1 MFAKFSSL
9 SENVN
14 IITSRRGKV
23 EWRREIFVLISCF
36 KSSHEMSGEGNN
48 TRKKIKAK
56 DVFEA
61 YYLKHHR
68 DDLLTILESEDED
81 EHYPV
86 IVNFLTLFEEHVE
99 VAESLLASP
108 IKLLPVLNA
117 ALIAAA
123 SRLLCELGSE
133 KGDLTLKTK
142 LHARITGLPTCP
154 ELYRH
159 AVPRTSDIGRL
170 LCVAGTVVRTTTAK
184 MLEYQKEFICAKC
197 KHVFTV
203 KADHDQYYQL
213 NKPGRCPN
221 PDSCYSNSFSI
232 LGEASHP
239 IHTKD
244 FQEIKIQEQVQKL
257 VVGTIPRSLW
267 VTLEDDLVDACKP
280 GDDVLICG
288 TMHRRWR
295 PVSRD
300 SRPDID
306 LVLKANNV
314 TIRNKQRSSTI
325 VTDEMREEFADF
337 WEYHKYDP
345 LTGRNLI
352 LASFCPQVYG
362 LYVVKLAVAVVVAG
376 GVQKIDSSSTRVRGE
391 SHLLLVGDPGTGKSQ
406 FLKYVCTLVPR
417 CVLTTGVG
425 TTNAGL
431 TVSAVRDEGEWALE
445 AGALVLADGGVC
457 CIDEFNSV
465 READRAAIHEA
476 MEQQTISV
484 AKAGLVCKLNT
495 RCSILAATNPKGQ
508 YDPEESLTVNVALAS
523 PLLSRFD
530 LILVLLDTR
539 NPEWDKIVS
548 SYILEGKDPLAGAKS
563 KGDDDW
569 SIEQLQAYFCHIR
582 SLQPSMARE
591 ANVILAK
598 YYQLQ
603 RQTDQRSQA
612 RTTIRLLES
621 LVRLCQGHARLMMRH
636 EVTVQDAVVAVT
648 LMEASMCGASL
659 ITGINPLHTAF
670 PASPRE
676 EYRTQVKIVLESLGL
691 FDILTEEMRKINEE
705 ERLCANASLTQ
716 PKPPAKKAH
725 GAESEAPQTA
735 KYVPKNVFKPSVS
748 EDKGNPGIIEE
759 LEEGEEKRGRPGGRR
774 QQRID
779 EMQPKKADT
788 SLPSPDLD
796 MSFGAL
802 LGEVEEEEEEENLDF
817 VLGKDRRKKSQKR
830 KQHRDEEAQAA
841 EAQPKKKSNRG
852 RPRGSSMTSTPGPQT
867 PKGTL
872 EASQVQVDKAMNDLL
887 DDLDD
892 FESTKPSWNVTSSSV
907 GKVPFLGIFS
917 QKVKQQAAVG
927 PKTTAK
933 VQDPGSGGETSTQIL
948 NTNSS
953 QGVKST
959 FPSFHDKLSKFTR
972 RERELPEASKSE
984 EAVQRTEGMHE
995 GGQTLS
1001 TKRVLATSVDRQNQ
1015 AQSSEKEENS
1025 SGDGPDIER
1034 DKSNFQPPCQIASQ
1048 GNVTQDKQES
1058 SPILGGKTVLA
1069 KSKRTSFHLTTDSSK
1084 GAASSKLVQGTNQE
1098 HSEKEN
1104 NHAGAQ
1110 GNNTRAETQLGAK
1123 SERPKFTLPFKKPVF
1138 PSSQGKSSPQPTAL
1152 SFARPRFAPG
1162 DDVDDADFELDL

>member
-1 MFAKFSSL
+1 
-9 SENVN
+9 
-14 IITSRRGKV
+14 
-23 EWRREIFVLISCF
+23 
-36 KSSHEMSGEGNN
+36 MSGEGNN
-48 TRKKIKAK
+48 TRKKIRAK

-61 YYLKHHR
+61 FYLKYHR
-68 DDLLTILESEDED
+68 DDLLNILESEDED
-81 EHYPV
+81 EHYPLT
-86 IVNFLTLFEEHVE
+86 VNFLTLFEEHVE

-117 ALIAAA
+117 ALVAA
-123 SRLLCELGSE
+123 SSKLLSELGSE
-133 KGDLTLKTK
+133 KNHLTLKTK

-154 ELYRH
+154 ELFRH
-159 AVPRTSDIGRL
+159 AIPRTSDIGRL
-170 LCVAGTVVRTTTAK
+170 LCVAGTVVRTTAAK

-221 PDSCYSNSFSI
+221 PDNCYSNNFSL
-232 LGEASHP
+232 LGETTHP
-239 IHTKD
+239 VHTKD

-267 VTLEDDLVDACKP
+267 VTLEDDLVDMCKP

-288 TMHRRWR
+288 TMHRRWK
-295 PVSRD
+295 PVSKD

-314 TIRNKQRSSTI
+314 TIRNKQRSGTV
-325 VTDEMREEFADF
+325 VTDEMRDEFAEF

-345 LTGRNLI
+345 LTGRNII

-362 LYVVKLAVAVVVAG
+362 LYVVKLAVAIVVAG
-376 GVQKIDSSSTRVRGE
+376 GVQKIDTSSTRVRGE

-406 FLKYVCTLVPR
+406 FLKYVCSLVPR

-539 NPEWDKIVS
+539 NQEWDRIVS
-548 SYILEGKDPLAGAKS
+548 GFILEGKDPLAGAKG
-563 KGDDDW
+563 KGEDDW
-569 SIEQLQAYFCHIR
+569 GIEQLQAYFCHIR
-582 SLQPSMARE
+582 SLQPSMTRE

-621 LVRLCQGHARLMMRH
+621 LVRLCQGHARLMMRQ

-670 PASPRE
+670 PASPRD
-676 EYRTQVKIVLESLGL
+676 EYRTQVKIVLERLGL
-691 FDILTEEMRKINEE
+691 FDILTEEIAKINEE
-705 ERLCANASLTQ
+705 ERLCANSSLTQ
-716 PKPPAKKAH
+716 PKPPPKMANST
-725 GAESEAPQTA
+725 ESEAPQTV

-748 EDKGNPGIIEE
+748 EDKTNPGIIEE
-759 LEEGEEKRGRPGGRR
+759 LEEREERRQRPGGSR
-774 QQRID
+774 QQRLD
-779 EMQPKKADT
+779 EMHPKRADT
-788 SLPSPDLD
+788 SLLSPDLD
-796 MSFGAL
+796 VSFGTL
-802 LGEVEEEEEEENLDF
+802 LGEVEEKEKESVDF
-817 VLGKDRRKKSQKR
+817 FGKNKGKKSQKR
-830 KQHRDEEAQAA
+830 TQQREEEADAPDT
-841 EAQPKKKSNRG
+841 QPKKKSKRG
-852 RPRGSSMTSTPGPQT
+852 RPRDTCMTITPGPQAT
-867 PKGTL
+867 KRTL
-872 EASQVQVDKAMNDLL
+872 ESSQIQVDRAMNDLL
-887 DDLDD
+887 DDLED

-907 GKVPFLGIFS
+907 GNVPFLGMFS
-917 QKVKQQAAVG
+917 QKFKQQTNVN
-927 PKTTAK
+927 PKTA
-933 VQDPGSGGETSTQIL
+933 E
-948 NTNSS
+948 
-953 QGVKST
+953 
-959 FPSFHDKLSKFTR
+959 KLQQPDS
-972 RERELPEASKSE
+972 
-984 EAVQRTEGMHE
+984 HE
-995 GGQTLS
+995 GGQTQSAKRASS
-1001 TKRVLATSVDRQNQ
+1001 TSEGEGNRIEDDRQN
-1015 AQSSEKEENS
+1015 N
-1025 SGDGPDIER
+1025 ER
-1034 DKSNFQPPCQIASQ
+1034 DKSRSLPPSQITSQ
-1048 GNVTQDKQES
+1048 KHLTQDKQNS
-1058 SPILGGKTVLA
+1058 SPILGASTLFA
-1069 KSKRTSFHLTTDSSK
+1069 KSKRSTFLLTTNSNE
-1084 GAASSKLVQGTNQE
+1084 GAQDGSVQDTNQ

-1104 NHAGAQ
+1104 KNTDVQRNMERAGDR
-1110 GNNTRAETQLGAK
+1110 TVAK
-1123 SERPKFTLPFKKPVF
+1123 SERPRLILPFKKPVF
-1138 PSSQGKSSPQPTAL
+1138 PSSQGKSSQQSMAL
-1152 SFARPRFAPG
+1152 SFTRPKFAPV
-1162 DDVDDADFELDL
+1162 DDIDDADFELDL